1 VNARSHRQALLLI
14 NEHLG
19 EEVHVAVELDIGFG
33 YTGVLRADG
42 TLTEWR
48 HPEGKTPAVPAEL
61 GDEPT
66 GVYRVGEATV
76 HIPEQ
81 GYQGISDSLAGP
93 GIHVRLA
100 DNVTLSIN
108 WQPFPSH
115 DREQGRASPRT
126 L

>member
-1 VNARSHRQALLLI
+1 VNARSHREALLLI

-19 EEVHVAVELDIGFG
+19 EQVRVAVELDVGFG
-33 YTGVLRADG
+33 YVGVLGADG
-42 TLTEWR
+42 TLTQWR
-48 HPEGKTPAVPAEL
+48 PLEGKTPAVPAQP

-66 GVYRVGEATV
+66 GLYRVGDASV

-100 DNVTLSIN
+100 ESVGLSIN
-108 WQPFPSH
+108 W
-115 DREQGRASPRT
+115 SPIQRPRDFD
-126 L
+126 

>member
-1 VNARSHRQALLLI
+1 VNTRSHTQALLLI

-33 YTGVLRADG
+33 YSAVFAADG
-42 TLTEWR
+42 TLTQWR
-48 HPEGKTPAVPAEL
+48 PPEGKAPPMPAQP

-66 GVYRVGEATV
+66 GLYRVGEATV

-81 GYQGISDSLAGP
+81 GYRDISDSLAGP

-100 DNVTLSIN
+100 DNVGLSIN
-108 WQPFPSH
+108 WQPFP
-115 DREQGRASPRT
+115 RPRATTR
-126 L
+126 